1 VSGASFQANI
11 WSAAQKNPPNHQA
24 QKNRQKKRAE
34 SSQRKKIPNRKEA
47 QDGRPG
53 VHCEVDTKGLSRAI
67 KVLFSI
73 EKSGL
78 SHDR

>member
-1 VSGASFQANI
+1 M
-11 WSAAQKNPPNHQA
+11 AQKNPPNHHGRRKPA
-24 QKNRQKKRAE
+24 KKTVQKVRNEKKT
-34 SSQRKKIPNRKEA
+34 PNRKEA
-47 QDGRPG
+47 RDLGSMRRG
-53 VHCEVDTKGLSRAI
+53 YKRTI